1 MQMLH
6 FKEEFPK
13 INWKVQALQIS
24 DACRGMKQTAW
35 KPSASMAMDV
45 IAGEIRVLRSAAAW
59 LRHQSSS
66 NALSVS

>member
-6 FKEEFPK
+6 FEEEFSN

-35 KPSASMAMDV
+35 KPSASMVMDV
-45 IAGEIRVLRSAAAW
+45 IAGEIHVL
-59 LRHQSSS
+59 
-66 NALSVS
+66 